1 MIGTVGVRAYHA
13 MDDAKAVANRF
24 LSAVEQGDA
33 GGAQDLLCGEASP
46 DLVQRVMSA
55 GIVSHHVTGV
65 QVQSGFGSR
74 RSAGTT
80 ATVLVDL
87 TDAAGQHP
95 SDVEVVH
102 ELGVW
107 LVCDVGRFGALP
119 AR

>member
-1 MIGTVGVRAYHA
+1 
-13 MDDAKAVANRF
+13 
-24 LSAVEQGDA
+24 
-33 GGAQDLLCGEASP
+33 
-46 DLVQRVMSA
+46 
-55 GIVSHHVTGV
+55 
-65 QVQSGFGSR
+65 
-74 RSAGTT
+74 
-80 ATVLVDL
+80 LVDL